1 MILHDH
7 VEWNSTHQLR
17 DLVLIAEIEKYLG
30 TSDHTKERHLSEFT
44 TMPYWIK
51 KNVRLGVDGNNKDS
65 QYAYGIKAML
75 ENNIISPSIIDNIG
89 NRVCMEEGLCIKETD
104 FVIYAHTNKFENFTT
119 EEIEMI
125 NSNGILINVKKISKE
140 KVEIK

>member
-1 MILHDH
+1 
-7 VEWNSTHQLR
+7 
-17 DLVLIAEIEKYLG
+17 
-30 TSDHTKERHLSEFT
+30 
-44 TMPYWIK
+44 
-51 KNVRLGVDGNNKDS
+51 LGVDGNNKDS

-89 NRVCMEEGLCIKETD
+89 NRVCMEEGLCIKETV

-119 EEIEMI
+119 QEIEMI
-125 NSNGILINVKKISKE
+125 NSNGILIKVKKISKE